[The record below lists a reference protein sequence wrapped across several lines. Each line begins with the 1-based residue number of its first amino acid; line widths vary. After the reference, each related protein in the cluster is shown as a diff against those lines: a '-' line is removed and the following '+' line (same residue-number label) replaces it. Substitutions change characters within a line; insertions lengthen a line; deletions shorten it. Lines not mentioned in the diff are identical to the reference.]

1 MSNDPEPGTHVDP
14 LPWVA
19 LAAAG
24 FFLLSY
30 PWLSPFVQRQFVLGI
45 PLFFVFEFGVW
56 ALLIL
61 VVALR
66 TREG

>member
-1 MSNDPEPGTHVDP
+1 M
-14 LPWVA
+14 
-19 LAAAG
+19 AAAG
-24 FFLLSY
+24 FLLLSY
-30 PWLSPFVQRQFVLGI
+30 PWLSPLVQRRFVLGI